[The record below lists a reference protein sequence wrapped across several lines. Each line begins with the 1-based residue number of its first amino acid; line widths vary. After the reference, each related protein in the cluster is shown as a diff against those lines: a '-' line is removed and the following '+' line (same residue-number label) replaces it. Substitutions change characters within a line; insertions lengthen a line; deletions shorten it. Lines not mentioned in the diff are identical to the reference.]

1 MSEYREH
8 RKKIRS
14 EIRSKRQEL
23 DQIKSELS
31 AATERA
37 ERTELKE
44 RKEIAQQEFSRLK
57 SELRAVKEQSE
68 GTPDNF

>member
-1 MSEYREH
+1 MSEH

-14 EIRSKRQEL
+14 EIRSKKQEL

-37 ERTELKE
+37 ERTEHRE
-44 RKEIAQQEFSRLK
+44 RKQRAQQELFRLR
-57 SELRAVKEQSE
+57 SELQVAKEQAE
-68 GTPDNF
+68 GARDDF

>member
-1 MSEYREH
+1 MSED

-14 EIRSKRQEL
+14 EIRSKKQEL

-37 ERTELKE
+37 ERNEHRE
-44 RKEIAQQEFSRLK
+44 RKQRAQQELSRLK
-57 SELRAVKEQSE
+57 SQLRVVKEQSE
-68 GTPDNF
+68 GTSDDF